1 MEFQNPGCA
10 SRTTRCCQS
19 GSTAARA
26 DRGAS
31 FGCCLG
37 VLLAG
42 QQEQKNKAVSL
53 LRVEKVLL
61 SYSSSFEKVK
71 IKEEETRTLD
81 WEEVASAASMA
92 HRAPSSACK
101 WELKHK
107 PESGPLAPSR
117 QPSQESFDGFVFC
130 HHTSLS

>member
-1 MEFQNPGCA
+1 M
-10 SRTTRCCQS
+10 
-19 GSTAARA
+19 
-26 DRGAS
+26 
-31 FGCCLG
+31 
-37 VLLAG
+37 G

-53 LRVEKVLL
+53 LRVEKVLF
-61 SYSSSFEKVK
+61 SYSASFEKVK

-107 PESGPLAPSR
+107 PESGPRHPRASPHKSPLMVLFSAIILLYLRSWLGRCIAWTPVDYKPFYREWERDELDLQHRADISY
-117 QPSQESFDGFVFC
+117 S
-130 HHTSLS
+130 